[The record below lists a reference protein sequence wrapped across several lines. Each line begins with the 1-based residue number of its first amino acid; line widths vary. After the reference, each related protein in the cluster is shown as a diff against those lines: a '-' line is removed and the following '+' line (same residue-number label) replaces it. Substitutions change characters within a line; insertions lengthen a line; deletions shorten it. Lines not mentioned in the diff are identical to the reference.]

1 MREVFYGI
9 DVSKGYADIIRTG
22 KDIPKNGNYW
32 KLNDTKEGIKELMT
46 LVIEDVK
53 RGQSVYMGVEST
65 GGYENNWYNN
75 FYGIDQNIHI
85 FRINPIRT
93 HHEVKKDMQRNINDK
108 ISSGAIANLLMD
120 NKDKFISMPVKTKEQ
135 SSLTRLITSHQ
146 MYIKQRTQVY
156 TSLEKMV
163 YDTMPGLMKIWGD
176 KCPNYLLNL
185 LLKYPSKLKLIK
197 NQPSTLAKIKG
208 ISYNKAIEIID
219 QVKQDSALKE
229 EDDIKSFQIQTLVK
243 SVKQLNQT
251 ISEIEKK
258 MQANELYKTTNSL
271 LSSIPGCGDNSAVIL
286 NIEIGDIQKFKSASQ
301 MCAYF
306 GTHPEKKQSGDGQ
319 TKARMSKKGSPRFR
333 GTLYMVAKNAVL
345 YSPYFKAI
353 YASSRAKSNKHN
365 HALGVIMN
373 KLVRIIYG
381 ILKSGI
387 PFDEK
392 IAKSKSE
399 NFQPENQN
407 LENSSLLKKIEQLS
421 MKINSLK
428 KEFEDSRKAPTSSL
442 KKSRLRKAIEESQ
455 NALEALNARSSPMPE
470 TNI

>member
-1 MREVFYGI
+1 
-9 DVSKGYADIIRTG
+9 
-22 KDIPKNGNYW
+22 
-32 KLNDTKEGIKELMT
+32 
-46 LVIEDVK
+46 
-53 RGQSVYMGVEST
+53 
-65 GGYENNWYNN
+65 
-75 FYGIDQNIHI
+75 
-85 FRINPIRT
+85 
-93 HHEVKKDMQRNINDK
+93 
-108 ISSGAIANLLMD
+108 
-120 NKDKFISMPVKTKEQ
+120 
-135 SSLTRLITSHQ
+135 
-146 MYIKQRTQVY
+146 
-156 TSLEKMV
+156 
-163 YDTMPGLMKIWGD
+163 MPGLIKIWGD
-176 KCPNYLLNL
+176 KCPNYLLDL

-197 NQPSTLAKIKG
+197 TQPSTLAKIKG

-243 SVKQLNQT
+243 SIKQLNPT

-286 NIEIGDIQKFKSASQ
+286 NIEIGDIQKFKSAGQ

-345 YSPYFKAI
+345 YSAYFKAI

-365 HALGVIMN
+365 HALGVVMN

-387 PFDEK
+387 PFNEK

-407 LENSSLLKKIEQLS
+407 SENSSLLKKIEKL
-421 MKINSLK
+421 SLK
-428 KEFEDSRKAPTSSL
+428 ISNLEKEFGDSRKAPTSSL
-442 KKSRLRKAIEESQ
+442 KKSRLKKAIEESK